1 MSESFLVFSSLFSGV
16 FISARRFFLAPHIF
30 CCCSF
35 EVLTIIFHFHFHRF
49 RLLDCVVGFPTSVSI
64 RILFLW
70 VRRFEYLIIMHKA
83 ELGLNKYTSTWMERR
98 KKNWFIMTA
107 SDVEIWNVIRL
118 IAAYIYIVWFTHNF
132 IAISQNIAGSSSSS
146 HTLFFIFF
154 VSYSFHFNGPRTSV
168 CYVNRHHNSHLSS

>member
-1 MSESFLVFSSLFSGV
+1 
-16 FISARRFFLAPHIF
+16 
-30 CCCSF
+30 
-35 EVLTIIFHFHFHRF
+35 
-49 RLLDCVVGFPTSVSI
+49 
-64 RILFLW
+64 
-70 VRRFEYLIIMHKA
+70 
-83 ELGLNKYTSTWMERR
+83 
-98 KKNWFIMTA
+98 MTA

-168 CYVNRHHNSHLSS
+168 CYVNRHHNSHLSSQFLSFQAIFHRSKYNTPFLVLCSQIRFFFNTKIMPLMMRLLFRFSQKIKRNQFVVGWRCKVSMCVCARLPFWFGTDGML